1 VQQEWAAFFGYLADA
16 ATVAGL
22 VISVL
27 AWRRASGAEQ
37 AAKEARAAIRQA
49 NAAESLQALRT
60 KAREFLLSVQRDQR
74 DVAALF
80 CAELLSETTVA
91 IRRWPLPVDSADRL
105 QRSVKYLKLASTVL
119 AGAVTA
125 EPVDKGRLLEAAHEM
140 LGALSEATGKSLQR
154 VDKGV

>member
-1 VQQEWAAFFGYLADA
+1 MQQEWTAFFGYLADA

-22 VISVL
+22 IISIL

-37 AAKEARAAIRQA
+37 AARDARAAIRQA

-74 DVAALF
+74 NVAALF
-80 CAELLSETTVA
+80 CTELLSETTVA
-91 IRRWPLPVDSADRL
+91 TRRWPLPVESADRL

-119 AGAVTA
+119 AEAGST
-125 EPVDKGRLLEAAHEM
+125 EPADKGRLLEAAHEM
-140 LGALSEATGKSLQR
+140 LEALFEATGKSLQR
-154 VDKGV
+154 VDKGS